1 MESSMTQT
9 AQTVTPSAARTPTA
23 EAAPQAATTDSRKAA
38 LRGHDYETQ
47 AKMLQPPD
55 EAAPNLE
62 PGDRK
67 GGPMSKEAAV
77 KILQDAFGGYR
88 TMSGGALELLEPEAF
103 KAAYEKVYGKT
114 QYAWDKYVVPK
125 FGGKLNGFAHK
136 GVNYVNKASANVGTV
151 PHEMLHNNTA
161 ADWTPVVGS
170 EFNEGATD
178 YLKQYALKKAGKS
191 SPNSYAKQMEIV
203 AIYVGLASEDDLFT
217 AYLKG
222 GAAKLVKAKVDAEC
236 GSWAEVKD
244 AMQAKD
250 YARAKVKLKRK
261 A

>member
-1 MESSMTQT
+1 MTQSLR
-9 AQTVTPSAARTPTA
+9 AI
-23 EAAPQAATTDSRKAA
+23 APQAQRPLSKAPEAAESPVKSA
-38 LRGHDYETQ
+38 LRGHDYDTQ
-47 AKMLQPPD
+47 ARMLEPDVDVSPPTV
-55 EAAPNLE
+55 E

-67 GGPMSKEAAV
+67 DGPLAKEAAL
-77 KILQDAFGGYR
+77 KILQDAFGSYK
-88 TMSGGALELLEPEAF
+88 TMTGGTVEVLEPDAL
-103 KAAYEKVYGKT
+103 KVAYDKIYGKT

-125 FGGKLNGFAHK
+125 LGGGLNGFAYG
-136 GVNYVNKASANVGTV
+136 GVNYINRASANVGTV

-161 ADWTPVVGS
+161 SDWTPVVGS

-178 YLKQYALKKAGKS
+178 YLKQYALKKAGKT
-191 SPNSYAKQMEIV
+191 SPNSYQKQMEVV
-203 AIYVGLASEDDLFT
+203 AAYVGVASEDDLFT

-222 GAAKLVKAKVDAEC
+222 GAAKLVQAKVDADC

-250 YARAKVKLKRK
+250 FAKAKVKLKKK